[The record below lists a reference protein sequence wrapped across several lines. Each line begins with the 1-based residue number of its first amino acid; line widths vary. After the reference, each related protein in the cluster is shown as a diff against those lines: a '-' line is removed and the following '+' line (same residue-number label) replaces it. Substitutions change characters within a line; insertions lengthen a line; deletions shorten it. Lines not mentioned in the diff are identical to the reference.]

1 MHQKLQ
7 SMILGVMADLLNGRH
22 LAHHHVTT
30 SHPFQELEVS
40 DQHLIFTILIWQR
53 RANVNEGWLAII

>member
-7 SMILGVMADLLNGRH
+7 LMILGAMADPLNGQH
-22 LAHHHVTT
+22 PAHHLVIT
-30 SHPFQELEVS
+30 SHPCQELEVS
-40 DQHLIFTILIWQR
+40 DQHLIFTIHIWQR

>member
-1 MHQKLQ
+1 
-7 SMILGVMADLLNGRH
+7 MILGVMVVPLNGQH
-22 LAHHHVTT
+22 PAHHHAIT

-40 DQHLIFTILIWQR
+40 DQHLIFTILTWQK

>member
-1 MHQKLQ
+1 
-7 SMILGVMADLLNGRH
+7 MILGAMADPLNGQP
-22 LAHHHVTT
+22 LVHHHAIT
-30 SHPFQELEVS
+30 SHPCQELEVS